1 MELIKLIILGAVI
14 GVASSVFKLPV
25 PAPPVWQGVVG
36 IVAIT
41 LAYQITNYF
50 IGR

>member
-1 MELIKLIILGAVI
+1 METIQLVVLGIII
-14 GVASSVFKLPV
+14 GVVTAVFKMPV